1 MVQKGLAIEANIYR
15 DARNDD
21 LVFDFAPI
29 ASGYG
34 WIFPKRDHVNI
45 GLYCIDPSKHLSRAR
60 LSEYIVHRFGD
71 NAKPDNFVG
80 QHLGFG
86 AAQHWAG
93 NHRIF
98 LVGDAGGF
106 VDPLTGEGIYGAVI
120 SCQAAA
126 SAICANLD
134 RNADASETF
143 IHLTQNLRRNP
154 GTAEH
159 AAASFYVYPDRGIQA
174 MKIPLLRSAILKSY
188 AVGFNLTSLAH
199 VAHRILHGD

>member
-1 MVQKGLAIEANIYR
+1 VIEANIYR

-21 LVFDFAPI
+21 LVFDFAPVD
-29 ASGYG
+29 SGYG

-45 GLYCIDPSKHLSRAR
+45 GLYCIDPSQHLSRAR
-60 LSEYIVHRFGD
+60 LSDYIVHRFGD
-71 NAKPDNFVG
+71 SAKPDNFVG

-86 AAQHWAG
+86 AARHRAE

-120 SCQAAA
+120 SGQAAA
-126 SAICANLD
+126 SAICANFD
-134 RNADASETF
+134 RGVDASETF
-143 IHLTQNLRRNP
+143 IHLTKNLRRNL
-154 GTAEH
+154 GTTER
-159 AAASFYVYPDRGIQA
+159 AAASFDVYPDRGFQA
-174 MKIPLLRSAILKSY
+174 MKIPLLRNAILKSY

-199 VAHRILHGD
+199 VAHRILPGN